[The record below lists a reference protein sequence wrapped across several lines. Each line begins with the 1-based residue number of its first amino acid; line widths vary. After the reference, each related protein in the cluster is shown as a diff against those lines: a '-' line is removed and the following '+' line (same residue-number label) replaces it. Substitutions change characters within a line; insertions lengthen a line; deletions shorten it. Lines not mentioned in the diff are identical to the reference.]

1 MDQGKNFLMIMPPE
15 ILGQILC
22 YLTPTELKDVCMVNH
37 HMEANA
43 RVLLYTSIHLASNN
57 TSLEYTL
64 RLLTRGSHLGPIIRS
79 ATLKT
84 IPGHQSMNRPW
95 IQPSIF
101 TKWTNLKTLKLIGYP
116 FSDPFDSQLF
126 QAVLEQNCKLL
137 AQVTFVPTTDLEIAG
152 ITGIQWGTQNSE
164 TIVLLSTTPL
174 ALKICPFFF
183 AFNSQRRIETFTD
196 KPVQCPFSDTPL
208 LWWHSDPYR
217 QPCAPV
223 HF

>member
-1 MDQGKNFLMIMPPE
+1 MPPE
-15 ILGQILC
+15 VLGQILC

-43 RVLLYTSIHLASNN
+43 RLLLYTSINLASNSR
-57 TSLEYTL
+57 SLEHTL
-64 RLLTRGSHLGPIIRS
+64 GFLTRASHLGPKILS

-84 IPGHQSMNRPW
+84 IPRHQSMNRPW

-116 FSDPFDSQLF
+116 FSDPFDSVLF

-152 ITGIQWGTQNSE
+152 ISGLQWGTQNSE
-164 TIVLLSTTPL
+164 IIVLLSMTPF
-174 ALKICPFFF
+174 ALRIFVP
-183 AFNSQRRIETFTD
+183 FNSQRRIETSTD
-196 KPVQCPFSDTPL
+196 KLVQCPFSYTPL
-208 LWWHSDPYR
+208 LWWHGDTYR
-217 QPCAPV
+217 EPCTPV